1 MKVMLLPL
9 ILSALLL
16 GLYLFTDLTAS
27 CCRRNVFNYYKQL
40 GQPYCVTSL
49 HFTGEVASDGVECW
63 TKSYGYSRDPD
74 CIVDG
79 DIFSVQAGGSSNGSN
94 SYYGWCGTKYRY
106 VGLYK

>member
-16 GLYLFTDLTAS
+16 GMYLFIDLTAS
-27 CCRRNVFNYYKQL
+27 CCRHVFNYYKQL

-49 HFTGEVASDGVECW
+49 YFTGEVVSDGVECW
-63 TKSYGYSRDPD
+63 TRSHSYSRDPD

-79 DIFSVQAGGSSNGSN
+79 DIFSVSTGGNESN
-94 SYYGWCGTKYRY
+94 SYYGSSQCRNKYRY
-106 VGLYK
+106 VGLQ